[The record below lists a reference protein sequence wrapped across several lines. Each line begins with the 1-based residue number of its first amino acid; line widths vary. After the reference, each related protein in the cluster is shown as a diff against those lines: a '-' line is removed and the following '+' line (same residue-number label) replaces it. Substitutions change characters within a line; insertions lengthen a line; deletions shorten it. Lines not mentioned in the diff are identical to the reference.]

1 MGKEEKERVSQETI
15 GKYNVCITLL
25 FRNENMEFM
34 QERINCKTWNHAGPF
49 LALSLFD
56 GTVRIVCLQQ
66 YHGFNISPITQEDE
80 ARN

>member
-1 MGKEEKERVSQETI
+1 
-15 GKYNVCITLL
+15 
-25 FRNENMEFM
+25 MEFM